1 MKKGTLNLIPV
12 VLNRSLLALFML
24 LGCST
29 VALASYT
36 AAVTTSTPNYTAGE
50 TNTFNFTVTVT
61 TDGTIEYVDQIKFT
75 FPGAL
80 SISSATG
87 PEPYLF
93 CGGGQGNKTIAGNV
107 AQWDTPGGPGS
118 SCGAFATGGYNFSI
132 TMDIPAGFSGP
143 LVLTVTTSGDGWPS
157 PFTDFQVSN
166 FDITLNQ
173 LLPPEPCVFN
183 CPSNM
188 TFNLAPGACSI
199 SVPYTTPF
207 FTGDCLV
214 PIEGP
219 FSLTQNLNTMIVQD
233 ALDCTAGIPTS
244 QWRAYNALAGAFT
257 VDNIQVGSFFAGT
270 TQIFIYSYTG
280 AVGAA
285 TLDIAQMTLLGQSNN
300 VAVPGGQQMS
310 IINFPTPVVIPAG
323 TAFVVEQR
331 KTGGGGFAC
340 AGNYGGETGP
350 SYITCQTLG
359 ITVPQSYAS
368 LGFGFIH
375 LIQVLNGTQLQLLPA
390 VVSQTSGLPSGSE
403 FPRGT
408 TQNCFELGNPAT
420 GEVIADCCFDITVN
434 EYANPISSL
443 VCNDLIQISLD
454 PNCQATIGADQVLEG
469 GPYGCYDDYIVELDK
484 TAPFGNGPWVPAVLG
499 PGDVGKTYQVRVTDP
514 DTGNK
519 CWGNV
524 KVEDKLPPV
533 LVCEGADVPCNADGT
548 PGELAAIVNSD
559 FVLPSLSTI
568 DGQNVTSSTT
578 VNLPA
583 GAPIVGL
590 TVQFNTSHTWVGDID
605 AKLTAPNGTTIFL
618 FDRPGVPAT
627 GFGCANDGMD
637 VLFDDNASL
646 TAADLENTCNAAN
659 PTISGTYQAIGSLS
673 SLLAGG
679 ANGTWTLGVQDFVG
693 GDGGTVNATL
703 QFQLLGEVP
712 FPNGLQQFVTV
723 FPNGQACY
731 AVPAGAGTPVLEPCS
746 EASLCYLDTEVTQ
759 DCASGLTKIINRK
772 WTATDASGNTATCIQ
787 QIRFLRSSISGVQLP
802 PNYDDV
808 DQPSLAC
815 SGFSPAQITP
825 GYLEGI
831 GLQGYPYV
839 FGEPDGCSIG
849 WTFEDVVIDVCDGT
863 YKIRRKWTIID
874 WCSGE
879 DIEHNQIIKVADHDG
894 PTFDCPANITVST
907 DPFTCCATVDLPDFI
922 ASDNCSR
929 IKSVTA
935 MITVI
940 DPQTGQVLNMYNV
953 GGSMSS
959 FPGNNLWEPDTM
971 VNVGS
976 TPCLPIGSHQV
987 MYTLEDDCGNTTVCE
1002 FRVIVRDYTPP
1013 VAACDEFTVV
1023 GIGVDDPFDCYGPAG
1038 FLDVPP
1044 ALDACNFAGVTWVK
1058 ATTFDDGSYDNC
1070 GDVRFSIRRMAPYSD
1085 CITGLNP
1092 IRGFPDCASPF
1103 PTFPS
1108 EFERAITEGDS
1119 IKFYCCE
1126 VGTEQTV
1133 ILTVYQL
1140 DANGNIVI

>member
-29 VALASYT
+29 VALATYST
-36 AAVTTSTPNYTAGE
+36 NVTTSTPTYTAGQV
-50 TNTFNFTVTVT
+50 NTFNFTVTVT
-61 TDGTIEYVDQIKFT
+61 TDGTIEYVDQIRFT
-75 FPGAL
+75 FPGTLTVGA
-80 SISSATG
+80 ATG

-107 AQWDTPGGPGS
+107 VRWDTPGGPGS
-118 SCGAFATGGYNFSI
+118 FCGAFATGGYNFSVDI
-132 TMDIPAGFSGP
+132 DIPAGFSGP
-143 LVLTVTTSGDGWPS
+143 LNLTMTTSGDGWPS
-157 PFTDFQVSN
+157 GS
-166 FDITLNQ
+166 ITVIDLPVTINQ
-173 LLPPEPCVFN
+173 LLPPEPCVFH
-183 CPSNM
+183 CPTNM
-188 TFNLAPGACSI
+188 TFNLAPGECRI
-199 SVPYTTPF
+199 SVPYTTPY

-233 ALDCTAGIPTS
+233 ALDCTAGTPTS
-244 QWRAYNALAGAFT
+244 QWRAYNALQGDFT
-257 VDNIQVGSFFAGT
+257 INTVRLGTFFAGT
-270 TQIFIYSYTG
+270 VQVFIYSYTG
-280 AVGAA
+280 VVGAT
-285 TLDIAQMTLLGQSNN
+285 TLDLAQMTLLGQSN
-300 VAVPGGQQMS
+300 AAAAPGGQQ
-310 IINFPTPVVIPAG
+310 IYAINLPTPVTVPAG
-323 TAFVVEQR
+323 TAFVVEAR
-331 KTGGGGFAC
+331 RTAAGGFAV

-350 SYITCQTLG
+350 SYISCPTLG
-359 ITVPQSYAS
+359 IVAPQTYAS
-368 LGFGFIH
+368 VGFGFIH
-375 LIQVLNGTQLQLLPA
+375 VIQILEGTQLQLLPG
-390 VVSQTSGLPSGSE
+390 VVTQTSGLPSGAE
-403 FPRGT
+403 FERGT
-408 TQNCFELGNPAT
+408 TENCYELGNPVT
-420 GEVIADCCFDITVN
+420 GEVLESCCFSITVN

-443 VCNDLIQISLD
+443 VCNDLVQISLD
-454 PNCQATIGADQVLEG
+454 ANCSAVLNADQILEG

-484 TAPFGNGPWVPAVLG
+484 TAPFGNGPWLPAVLG
-499 PGDVGKTYQVRVTDP
+499 PQDVGKTYQVRVTDP

-519 CWGNV
+519 CWGNL

-533 LVCEGADVPCNADGT
+533 LVCQNVDVPCNVTGL
-548 PGELAAIVNSD
+548 PGENVAMTADAAFPTFNSATGTTTRTTDVN
-559 FVLPSLSTI
+559 I
-568 DGQNVTSSTT
+568 TT
-578 VNLPA
+578 MSQ
-583 GAPIVGL
+583 ITGL
-590 TVQFNTSHTWVGDID
+590 TVTFNTTHTWVGDID
-605 AKLTAPNGTTIFL
+605 ARLTAPNGTTIVL
-618 FDRPGVPAT
+618 FDRPGFPA
-627 GFGCANDGMD
+627 GGVFGCDGDGMA
-637 VLFDDNASL
+637 VVFNDNAAL
-646 TAADLENTCNAAN
+646 TAADLENTCNAAV
-659 PTISGTYQAIGSLS
+659 PTISGTYQAVGSLA
-673 SLLAGG
+673 SLVAGG
-679 ANGTWTLGVQDFVG
+679 VNGTWTLAVQDFVA
-693 GDGGTVNATL
+693 GDDGTFNVTL
-703 QFQLLGEVP
+703 NIQGIGP
-712 FPNGLQQFVTV
+712 IAFPNSLQQNVNV
-723 FPNGQACY
+723 FANGQACY
-731 AVPAGAGTPVLEPCS
+731 TVTAGTGTPVLEPCS
-746 EASLCYLDTEVTQ
+746 AASLCYLDTEVSQ
-759 DCASGLTKIINRK
+759 NCASGLTKIINRK

-787 QIRFLRSSISGVQLP
+787 QIRFLRPTLDDLVLP

-808 DQPSLAC
+808 DEPSLPC
-815 SGFSPAQITP
+815 SGLSPNQITP

-839 FGEPDGCSIG
+839 FGAPDGCNIG
-849 WTFEDVVIDVCDGT
+849 WTYEDAVIGVCDGT

-874 WCSGE
+874 WCSGT
-879 DIEHNQIIKVADHDG
+879 DFEHNQIIKVADHAG

-929 IKSVTA
+929 IKKITA
-935 MITVI
+935 MVTVI

-1044 ALDACNFAGVTWVK
+1044 ALDACSFAGVTWVK

-1070 GDVRFSIRRMAPYSD
+1070 GDVKFTIRRMAPYSD

-1133 ILTVYQL
+1133 VL
-1140 DANGNIVI
+1140 